1 MHKKK
6 GVKVKKIRKKSSNK
20 VSLGNS
26 EKKKKPLIAEAK
38 ASSTFKLK
46 DEHDVAMD
54 FAMKAYKKFNK
65 MIKSVVLFG
74 STVKKTFTAG
84 SDIDIIIIIDDAAIK
99 WDQEL
104 VAWYREELG
113 RLMSQNPYGKD
124 IHINTIKLTTWWE
137 DLMRGDP
144 VVLNVL
150 RYGEALI
157 DFGGFFEPLKML
169 LIDGK
174 IRATPEA
181 IYSALQRAPVHYA
194 RSKISELN
202 AIEGLYW
209 AMVDSSHAALIAAN
223 VMPPSPEHV
232 PVNLIENFVNKGML
246 KRVYVDWYRG
256 VFELHKSIAHG
267 TITDLKGVEIDL
279 WQSRTDE
286 FMKVMAQLVEKLV
299 DKSGK
304 K

>member
-6 GVKVKKIRKKSSNK
+6 GVKVKRVKKSK
-20 VSLGNS
+20 EKSLGNS
-26 EKKKKPLIAEAK
+26 EKKKNPLIAEAK

-174 IRATPEA
+174 IKATPEA
-181 IYSALQRAPVHYA
+181 IYSALQRAPMHYA

-299 DKSGK
+299 DKSDK

>member
-6 GVKVKKIRKKSSNK
+6 GVKVKRVKKSK
-20 VSLGNS
+20 EKSLGNS
-26 EKKKKPLIAEAK
+26 EKKKNPLIAEAK

-74 STVKKTFTAG
+74 SIVKKTFTAG

-174 IRATPEA
+174 IKATPEA
-181 IYSALQRAPVHYA
+181 IYSALQRAPMHYA

>member
-6 GVKVKKIRKKSSNK
+6 GVKVKRVKKSKGS
-20 VSLGNS
+20 SLANS
-26 EKKKKPLIAEAK
+26 EKKKNPLIAEAK

-74 STVKKTFTAG
+74 SIVKKTFTAG